1 MTGALDFADLEIRLF
16 EKTGDGYPIELSLN
30 HAQQLRGKA
39 DSGLPEWLDGESA
52 AQFGEKLFS
61 WLLADAE
68 IRDGWNRFRGQFPQ
82 RRVRLRIDAG
92 ALELQ
97 AIAWEQ
103 LRDVVEGLDLAAGEA
118 TPLKRR
124 QLIVAAAAIVLL
136 SLIHI

>member
-52 AQFGEKLFS
+52 AQFGEKLFG

-82 RRVRLRIDAG
+82 R
-92 ALELQ
+92 
-97 AIAWEQ
+97 
-103 LRDVVEGLDLAAGEA
+103 
-118 TPLKRR
+118 
-124 QLIVAAAAIVLL
+124 L